1 MNFAGLARYRRHAH
15 QRCWEVWALISGEGL
30 GYIEHPI
37 PRVASMIL
45 RDRCSTLHDLASLCR
60 GRRTLNSWSG
70 KIATHFGTKPSTLYS
85 LFYFWGKSRRSV
97 SFLMLPPWKSEG
109 VSRIF
114 FCCCQGGKWWTS
126 RSLAAFLMLWGSKMG
141 KISQRVVSFSNVQVD
156 KWMDGWMDK

>member
-114 FCCCQGGKWWTS
+114 FAVVKVENGG
-126 RSLAAFLMLWGSKMG
+126 RLAALPPFWCCEV
-141 KISQRVVSFSNVQVD
+141 R
-156 KWMDGWMDK
+156 KWEKFRRE